1 MDLHCS
7 TSRRRPGIVAVL
19 GGGQTWSTLDG
30 GGDLVNQAPD
40 PSPFDGP
47 VRPTGQSWFRRAW
60 PWLRFVLGLGILILG
75 VWAVSSHT
83 DELSTVPSTLSH
95 LDWWWLIPGVVVE
108 MLSYVSFTG
117 MQFELLGA
125 GRLRPPRWPL
135 FELTVASQA
144 MLNSLPA
151 GTAFSMVY
159 GFRWYRRFGADTTL
173 AAWALVGTFVA
184 STVSLSLIAVVGL
197 ALATGQGASL
207 DLVPV
212 LIGVLVVTVAIGA
225 LFIYQRPLAAV
236 LGWSL
241 RMSKRLT
248 GRPRGELGQTLDRL
262 VSWITAVRLSWRQV
276 VRIVLWGSGNW
287 IFDCACFALMFPAV
301 RAPIPW
307 AGLLLAYGAGQLA
320 ANLPITPGG
329 LGVTEGTITIALV
342 AFGGQKGATVAA
354 VLMYRLISFWLILV
368 VGWVMWGDLALG
380 IRRGRW
386 IRHALAAPVE
396 PEVEATELAN
406 RSLVGE
412 TA

>member
-1 MDLHCS
+1 LS
-7 TSRRRPGIVAVL
+7 VSPGAD
-19 GGGQTWSTLDG
+19 GEWSTLDG
-30 GGDLVNQAPD
+30 DGDLVNQAPD

-47 VRPTGQSWFRRAW
+47 VRPTGQSWFRQAW
-60 PWLRFVLGLGILILG
+60 PWLRFVLGLGILVLG
-75 VWAVSSHT
+75 VWVLSSHT
-83 DELSTVPSTLSH
+83 DELSGVSSTLSH

-108 MLSYVSFTG
+108 MISYVSFTG

-125 GRLRPPRWPL
+125 GHLRAPRWPL

-151 GTAFSMVY
+151 GTAFSAVY

-184 STVSLSLIAVVGL
+184 STVSLSLIATVGL
-197 ALATGQGASL
+197 GLATGQGASL

-212 LIGVLVVTVAIGA
+212 LIGVLVVTVAVGA
-225 LFIYQRPLAAV
+225 LFVYQRALASMV
-236 LGWSL
+236 SWSL
-241 RMSKRLT
+241 RVVKRVT
-248 GRPRGELGQTLDRL
+248 GRPKGELSEVLDRF
-262 VSWITAVRLSWRQV
+262 VGWVTAVRLNGRQV
-276 VRIVLWGSGNW
+276 IRIVLWGGGNW
-287 IFDCACFALMFPAV
+287 VFDCACFALMFPAV
-301 RAPIPW
+301 HAPIPW
-307 AGLLLAYGAGQLA
+307 EGLLLAYGAGQLA

-329 LGVTEGTITIALV
+329 LGAVEGTITIALV
-342 AFGGQKGATVAA
+342 AFGGQKTTTVAA

-368 VGWVMWGDLALG
+368 IGWLMWGDLALG
-380 IRRGRW
+380 VRRGRW

-396 PEVEATELAN
+396 AEVEATEAAN